1 MLDTKTMNYK
11 LYILFSL
18 LIISLMSCRDLKEL
32 SVSNVEGFQVNKMNA
47 RGIEADIM
55 LKVKNPNN
63 VGFTIYPS
71 EFDITYSGVRLGKA
85 KLDKHVKIAKSCE
98 RVYTF
103 KLNSNFSELNPMD
116 ALKLLTG
123 KNANTIEV
131 NGDLKAGKFLM
142 RKKFPVNYH
151 EKVNIFN

>member
-1 MLDTKTMNYK
+1 
-11 LYILFSL
+11 
-18 LIISLMSCRDLKEL
+18 MSCRDLKEL
-32 SVSNVEGFQVNKMNA
+32 SVSNVEDFHLNKMSA
-47 RGIEADIM
+47 SGMEADIK
-55 LKVKNPNN
+55 LKVKNPNT

-85 KLDKHVKIAKSCE
+85 KLDKRVKIEKNSE

-103 KLNSNFSELNPMD
+103 KLNSDFSELNPMD

-123 KNANTIEV
+123 KSANTIEV
-131 NGDLKAGKFLM
+131 NGDLKAGKLLL
-142 RKKFPVNYH
+142 RKKFPINYR